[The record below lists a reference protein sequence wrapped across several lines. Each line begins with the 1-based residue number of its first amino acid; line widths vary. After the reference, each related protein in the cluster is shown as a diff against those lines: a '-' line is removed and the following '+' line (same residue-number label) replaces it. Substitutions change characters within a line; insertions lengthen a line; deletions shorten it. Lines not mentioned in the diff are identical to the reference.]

1 MFTIKDVAEHAGVS
15 IATVS
20 RIMNKPGVVS
30 EKTRE
35 KVYKA
40 MEELNYQPNAMAR
53 ALQQKKSNII
63 GLVLPIIDYAFFSK
77 LADAIEEECHS
88 YGYKLML
95 CKSGEHEER
104 EREMFSILQA
114 NKVDGI
120 LVCSRLGDPSFFS
133 TYDFPVVSI
142 EREIEKVPSVTSDNY
157 QGGLLA
163 AQELMAAGSTSPA
176 IFGAEV
182 PDYFPGTKRIQGF
195 KDEYAKIGVEVG
207 ECLVNKEAL
216 GKKGLEEIF
225 YDYMDKHQEVD
236 GLFIMGDM
244 MAAQILSSERAY
256 KMNLRYKLPIVSF
269 DGFEISEWMQL
280 STVVQPIREVG
291 QCAVELLVKK
301 IEGKVAPE
309 RSILPVSLI
318 ERKSTMR
325 FK

>member
-1 MFTIKDVAEHAGVS
+1 MFTIKDVAERAGVS

-20 RIMNKPGVVS
+20 RIMNKPDVVS
-30 EKTRE
+30 EKTQK
-35 KVYKA
+35 KVYKV

-63 GLVLPIIDYAFFSK
+63 GLVLPMIDYAFFSR
-77 LADAIEEECHS
+77 LTDAIEEECHS

-104 EREMFSILQA
+104 EKEMFSILQA

-120 LVCSRLGDPSFFS
+120 LVCSRLGDASLFTNF
-133 TYDFPVVSI
+133 DFPVVSI

-157 QGGLLA
+157 QGGSIA
-163 AQELMAAGSTSPA
+163 AQELIAAGCRVPA
-176 IFGAEV
+176 VFGAEV

-195 KDEYAKIGVEVG
+195 RDEYAKIGLEIK
-207 ECLVNKEAL
+207 ECLANKEAI
-216 GKKGLEEIF
+216 GHKGLEDIF
-225 YDYMDKHQEVD
+225 YEYIKNNTDID

-256 KMNLRYKLPIVSF
+256 KMDIKNKIPIVSF

-291 QCAVELLVKK
+291 ECAVELLVRK

-309 RSILPVSLI
+309 RSVLPVKLI
-318 ERKSTMR
+318 KRESTKK